1 MIQQLVCFTL
11 NLFTLKKKANK
22 ILSLFTTKGKQKVN
36 PFDFLEQYC
45 RVKMALLIEII
56 FISKLQF
63 LFRSKYTRSTLNHL
77 NQENQYPLQRAKEA
91 IQKIMTN
98 LKILIYP
105 RWEKSAK
112 SRPQNVSKVCLK
124 ICVECYKYLINYRRK

>member
-56 FISKLQF
+56 FISKL
-63 LFRSKYTRSTLNHL
+63 
-77 NQENQYPLQRAKEA
+77 
-91 IQKIMTN
+91 
-98 LKILIYP
+98 
-105 RWEKSAK
+105 
-112 SRPQNVSKVCLK
+112 
-124 ICVECYKYLINYRRK
+124 

>member
-11 NLFTLKKKANK
+11 NLSTLKKKKTNK

-56 FISKLQF
+56 FISKL
-63 LFRSKYTRSTLNHL
+63 
-77 NQENQYPLQRAKEA
+77 
-91 IQKIMTN
+91 
-98 LKILIYP
+98 
-105 RWEKSAK
+105 
-112 SRPQNVSKVCLK
+112 
-124 ICVECYKYLINYRRK
+124 